1 MESIFGDNMKTSES
15 IVKIAVA
22 LLKAQKNIGAATKGS
37 ANPFFKSKYADLGSV
52 MEACKESLNNEGIS
66 VLQPVGNENGKHTVT
81 TMLLHES
88 GEFMAETMV
97 LEVPKANMQ
106 DLGSAISYARRYGLQ
121 SFGFIP
127 AEDDDNEKAMDHKP
141 ILKAPEVKKSS
152 FKQQVT
158 SCQANAQSN
167 GLKESMNINSD
178 WKD

>member
-1 MESIFGDNMKTSES
+1 MKTSES
-15 IVKIAVA
+15 IVKIAAA

-52 MEACKESLNNEGIS
+52 MEACKDALNNEGIS

-88 GEFMAETMV
+88 GEFMAETMF

-106 DLGSAISYARRYGLQ
+106 DLGSAISYSRRYGLQ

-127 AEDDDNEKAMDHKP
+127 AEDDDAEKTLDRKP
-141 ILKAPEVKKSS
+141 ALKATEVKKSS

-158 SCQANAQSN
+158 N
-167 GLKESMNINSD
+167 GNGTVND

>member
-1 MESIFGDNMKTSES
+1 MKTSES
-15 IVKIAVA
+15 IAKISAA

-52 MEACKESLNNEGIS
+52 MEACKEALNNEGIT
-66 VLQPVGNENGKHTVT
+66 VLQPVGFSEGKHTVT

-88 GEFMAETMV
+88 GEFISETGA

-106 DLGSAISYARRYGLQ
+106 DLGSAISYLRRYGLQ
-121 SFGFIP
+121 SFVFIP
-127 AEDDDNEKAMDHKP
+127 AEDDDAQKITHSKP
-141 ILKAPEVKKSS
+141 ALKGPEVKKSS

-158 SCQANAQSN
+158 N
-167 GLKESMNINSD
+167 GNGTSPTPE